1 VPLPVPRQRHLPL
14 VQFAPR
20 RSFEYLPTDAQP
32 WFDDRA
38 PATFSIFLGAT
49 PGETLSFFLR
59 RIYMPEGEPVQIVSR
74 DTSLV
79 EVQAPEDGFA
89 TEASTP
95 VRIRVHGSVSASA
108 DHQDVG
114 LAVVWHGKTIHEM
127 KVRVF
132 HKLTIR
138 VACHRVGVGVRYH
151 GELMASLPAAPNFS
165 SLESGL
171 RKFWARAGIDF
182 AFEDAYH
189 DVQVEGPYQGALRV
203 IAPYG
208 ELNAAIRQ
216 SFVPGKLNLY
226 FAAILADGSGIQL
239 PDRLGQYVP
248 AAQRCIVVRT
258 SGGGSASDGL
268 LATVAHEMGHFLDL
282 RHPYEDDDYGEHDT
296 EPPAGR
302 WFLMHKDA
310 TSRYLVPLKWVTPDG
325 PHRLNENGAEVARA
339 AVARYGLTG

>member
-1 VPLPVPRQRHLPL
+1 MPLPVPRQRHLPL

-20 RSFEYLPTDAQP
+20 RSFEYVPTDTQP

-38 PATFSIFLGAT
+38 PGTFTIFLGAT

-59 RIYMPEGEPVQIVSR
+59 RIYMPEGEPVEIVSR
-74 DTSLV
+74 NTGLV
-79 EVQAPEDGFA
+79 TVEAPEDGFA
-89 TEASTP
+89 TDASTP
-95 VRIRVHGSVSASA
+95 VRIRVHGSVSG

-127 KVRVF
+127 VVRVF
-132 HKLTIR
+132 RKLTVR

-151 GELMASLPAAPNFS
+151 GELMASLPAAPTLA
-165 SLESGL
+165 SLRSGL
-171 RKFWARAGIDF
+171 RKFWARAGLDF
-182 AFEDAYH
+182 AFEDDYH
-189 DVQVEGPYQGALRV
+189 EVRVEGPYQGALRV

-208 ELNAAIRQ
+208 ELNAAISQ

-226 FAAILADGSGIQL
+226 FAAILADGEGVQL

-248 AAQRCIVVRT
+248 ASQRCIVVKTT
-258 SGGGSASDGL
+258 SGGSAGDNL
-268 LATVAHEMGHFLDL
+268 LSTVAHEMGHFLDL
-282 RHPYEDDDYGEHDT
+282 RHPYEEGDYGAGET

-302 WFLMHKDA
+302 WFLMHKDS
-310 TSRYLVPLKWVTPDG
+310 TSRYLVPLKWVTRDG
-325 PHRLNENGAEVARA
+325 PHRLNENGADVARA